1 MATLAFTSAG
11 SKLYI
16 CTTNAPPA
24 TFDAAGF
31 GAQTYVEVK
40 ELTNIGMIGEV
51 FSLVT
56 HEPVGDPTV
65 YKFKGNANSGQLA
78 LQGARAPTDPGQ
90 AKLLTALQ
98 DPLAYSF
105 KLTLGGGASGSPQ
118 ATLYFQ
124 GQVMSYQNNVGS
136 VNQITA
142 FDTNLEITGK
152 FVTA

>member
-1 MATLAFTSAG
+1 MATLAFPSAG

-31 GAQTYVEVK
+31 GAQTYVEIK
-40 ELTNIGMIGEV
+40 ELTNIGVIGEV
-51 FSLVT
+51 FSLIT

-65 YKFKGNANSGQLA
+65 YKFKGNSNSGQLA
-78 LQGARAPTDPGQ
+78 TQGARAPSDPGQ
-90 AKLLTALQ
+90 AKLLVALQ

-105 KLTLGGGASGSPQ
+105 KLTLGGGTSGTPQ

-136 VNQITA
+136 VNQITS
-142 FDTNLEITGK
+142 FDCNVEISGK